1 MQSYW
6 TVHSAELRDI
16 IIGLV
21 AKSSFYWILN
31 KVIVFVCL
39 KSAHNPIATAP
50 PGYNSSFFRDPTTS
64 WQGPDGEWRILVG
77 SNMGTGGII
86 GTALVYK
93 SKDFQTWSFE
103 HPLHEVP
110 GTGMWECPDFY
121 PVALSGSKLGLDTS
135 VLGAS
140 QKHVL
145 KISSNNLRHDYY
157 SVGTYYFNNQTYEP
171 DIKQL
176 DTAIGLRYDYGNYY
190 ASKTFFDQHK
200 GRRILLGWVN
210 ESDTAQEDIAKG
222 WSSIQVL
229 VLESL
234 CELCFSVSSHIVA

>member
-1 MQSYW
+1 
-6 TVHSAELRDI
+6 
-16 IIGLV
+16 
-21 AKSSFYWILN
+21 
-31 KVIVFVCL
+31 VCL

-77 SNMGTGGII
+77 SNLGTGGNI

-190 ASKTFFDQHK
+190 ASKSFFDQHK
-200 GRRILLGWVN
+200 GRRILFGWVE

-234 CELCFSVSSHIVA
+234 CKLCFSLSSHIVAYLLLFSLFLFLSADNNAHK